1 MKEVEIGLLNRETEE
16 IFTAM
21 TEKENQIYMSYG
33 ESLSSEE
40 VVIYAFESNAELFRL
55 KDSASEATINREFL
69 KRFKILR
76 PGAVIRLRKEG
87 KIV

>member
-21 TEKENQIYMSYG
+21 TEKDNQLYMSYG